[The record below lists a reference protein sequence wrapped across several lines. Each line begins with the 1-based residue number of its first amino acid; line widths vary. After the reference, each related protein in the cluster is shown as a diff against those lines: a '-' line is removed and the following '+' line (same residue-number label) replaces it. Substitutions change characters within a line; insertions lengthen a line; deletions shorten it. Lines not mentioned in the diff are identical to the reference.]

1 MRSRSPASKVG
12 PCPAR
17 IGCTRNTVSSISER
31 DAADVVKAVA
41 NGAAVGIMM
50 RPLPLESVLHADELG
65 ALLPFGSTAF
75 HPPLANLIA
84 LVIDA
89 DEDLV

>member
-1 MRSRSPASKVG
+1 MLQTTSATTNV
-12 PCPAR
+12 
-17 IGCTRNTVSSISER
+17 
-31 DAADVVKAVA
+31 DAQAVLDAVKS
-41 NGAAVGIMM
+41 GAAVGILM
-50 RPLPLESVLHADELG
+50 RPLDLLQVIHTDEVS

-84 LVIDA
+84 YVVDP